1 MHRLNEHLIQY
12 IESSDEAYATDED
25 FALKDRKAI
34 KDNIKKTFKDVD
46 KTRNEFIK
54 TNHKKDGHV
63 TMKTKEFKKMHL
75 DEGLFDNPSVTPD
88 FWYPKNRGPL
98 VDIITANLT
107 GDEIVYRRH
116 ETDNPDKPKFVVQ
129 ATGLGFD
136 NEDISVDSGDEDNRP
151 TIKVRVKNDAD
162 AEQVV
167 ALADRYDKISNVKP
181 IRFYGDKK
189 FEVTIY
195 IDEEDFEG
203 NYIED
208 NINVRPD
215 NRGRKSSSEKVLVSV

>member
-1 MHRLNEHLIQY
+1 MHKLNESLHQYVDSLDDQY
-12 IESSDEAYATDED
+12 INDENI
-25 FALKDRKAI
+25 ALRDRKNI
-34 KDNIKKTFKDVD
+34 KDNIKKAFKDVD
-46 KTRNEFIK
+46 KTHDEFIK
-54 TNHKKDGHV
+54 LNHKKDGHA

-88 FWYPKNRGPL
+88 FWYPKNRGSL

-116 ETDNPDKPKFVVQ
+116 ETDNPDRPNFVMQ
-129 ATGLGFD
+129 FIGLGFD
-136 NEDISVDSGDEDNRP
+136 NKDISVDSGDEDTRP

-162 AEQVV
+162 AEKVI
-167 ALADRYDKISNVKP
+167 ALADRYDKISKVKP

-203 NYIED
+203 DYIED
-208 NINVRPD
+208 GIQVRPD
-215 NRGRKSSSEKVLVSV
+215 NRGRPKAAQKVPALV